1 MTIFDLLF
9 LFLLL
14 VSVLTLATAGVQAI
28 RGQRAAAS
36 AILKRFTVCF
46 VLYMAVVFAVALLK
60 PQRVFAIGEKH
71 CFDDWC
77 IAVASAQRDGAR
89 LDVALEISSDAK
101 RVTQRENGVI
111 IYLIDASGR
120 RFDAMP
126 APSAP
131 PLDATLAPGQA
142 IETARAFAV
151 PADVRGLGLVVAHA
165 GSFCFPGC
173 FIIGDNA
180 NPLAKRT
187 IVKLP

>member
-36 AILKRFTVCF
+36 AILRRFTVCF

-77 IAVASAQRDGAR
+77 VAVTKAQRYGAR
-89 LDVALEISSDAK
+89 YDVTLEVFSEAK
-101 RVTQRENGVI
+101 RVTQRANGAVVYVI
-111 IYLIDASGR
+111 DGQGR
-120 RFDAMP
+120 RFDP
-126 APSAP
+126 QPDPSAI
-131 PLDATLAPGQA
+131 PLDVMLAPGQSL
-142 IETARAFAV
+142 ETTRTFNLSAAAH
-151 PADVRGLGLVVAHA
+151 DLGLVVWHGGAY
-165 GSFCFPGC
+165 CFPGC